1 MADVVPVVLS
11 GDDDADV
18 RTRAGR
24 LLDAVTRPDP
34 ALPGHRGDSPAWD
47 VADVAARCGLVPL
60 RPHRAVVLAADR
72 AALAAGLAAVRD
84 GTVPAGAT
92 LAARGVATHHADR
105 PARVLLLYPG
115 QGSQRTGEHA
125 GLARLLP
132 SYAAHVRRLEDLLA
146 DRPGT
151 PPLRPYLSDA
161 WTGRAADPTG
171 VDDTAVAQPLLTVTA
186 LATTAA
192 LAEIGV
198 RPAVVLGHSVGELGA
213 LHAAG
218 ILDEGTVLEIVRH
231 RVACMRTGAPDT
243 GMLAVRAGAADV
255 AGIVAA
261 HPGVHVAC
269 DNGPRQVVLGGPL
282 TTLVALAADL
292 EAAGTASTPLATAGA
307 FHTPHYAAADAAM
320 RTRLAATPRPPAPAR
335 GDVTCVSSVS
345 GDVVDDVED
354 ALALLGRQIAGPVRF
369 REAASTAAGLGPD
382 VVVQVSG
389 GTSLLRTFTET
400 HHATHPGKT
409 VRTVGLGGPDDS
421 TGGTLAALAEL
432 VLTVPDARPHL
443 VLGRL
448 GTASRFPPT
457 EGRETVVLH
466 GTPTIPTTNPTTT
479 TTADAPTTAS
489 PAGVPGTTELLA
501 LFGAQVAV
509 LAQALARPHGD
520 PATDAP
526 ASPAPGDVPVPVGTT
541 GPVPA
546 APPAPGVPT
555 ARRTSTVT
563 TAPTDDP
570 APARAA
576 VAAAVRASIAQVG
589 GYAADDLPGGAL
601 LGPDLG
607 LDSLMMTNVAATLT
621 RRFPAWRPA
630 ADDMRTLRTVDD
642 VVAAVVAATGTGSA
656 TTAAATAPAA
666 PAVPPTSPAAPVPAA
681 ASVPGPATPVI
692 DVPETAS
699 PSPEP
704 ARLADLDEVRAT
716 VARLDDAVRGP
727 GLPYYLP
734 HDGRVG
740 ATTSVGGQELL
751 SFSSYNYLGLA
762 GHPRVVAA
770 AQEAVERYG
779 TSVSAARILSGNRP
793 VHTALE
799 EAIAGLL
806 GTQDAVVLVGGHA
819 TNAGIVPHLYGP
831 DDLVVHDAL
840 VHDSL
845 QQGIA
850 ASGAT
855 RHAVPHGRA
864 DLVEEALRARRHRFR
879 RVLVVTEG
887 VFSMDG
893 DLPDLPALVT
903 AARRHGAHLMVDE
916 AHSVG
921 VLGTHGGG
929 ICEELGVDPGDVD
942 LLMGTLSKSLS
953 SCGGYLAGHRSLVQ
967 HLRYT
972 LSALVFSAGL
982 TPANTAASLAAIQVM
997 RDEPER
1003 LARLRGN
1010 AEHFLAG
1017 ARARGMDVGPA
1028 VGVPVVP
1035 VIVGESQA
1043 AVAVARGLAAHGV
1056 SANPIVF
1063 PAVPDDQSRLRFF
1076 LTSEHTHDQ
1085 LDRAL
1090 DVTAR
1095 CLREAGVPLATAP
1108 VETAP
1113 VETALVETE
1122 PVEDALAA
1130 GVPA

>member
-1 MADVVPVVLS
+1 MADVVPVPVPVVLS
-11 GDDDADV
+11 GDDDAEV
-18 RTRAGR
+18 RARAGR

-34 ALPGHRGDSPAWD
+34 ARPGHPGASPAWD

-60 RPHRAVVLAADR
+60 RAHRAVVLAADP
-72 AALAAGLAAVRD
+72 ASLAAGLAAVRD

-105 PARVLLLYPG
+105 PVRVLLLYPG

-132 SYAAHVRRLEDLLA
+132 SYAAHVRRLEGLLA

-151 PPLRPYLSDA
+151 PPLRRYLSDA

-192 LAEIGV
+192 LAELGV
-198 RPAVVLGHSVGELGA
+198 LPAVTLGHSVGELGA

-255 AGIVAA
+255 AGLVAA

-282 TTLVALAADL
+282 ATLVALAADL

-320 RTRLAATPRPPAPAR
+320 RTLLAATARPSAAAR

-369 REAASTAAGLGPD
+369 REAAATAAALAPD

-400 HHATHPGKT
+400 HHATHPGQT

-448 GTASRFPPT
+448 GTASRFPLT

-466 GTPTIPTTNPTTT
+466 GTPTSPTTNPTTT
-479 TTADAPTTAS
+479 TTADAPTGAP

-509 LAQALARPHGD
+509 LAQALARPSGD
-520 PATDAP
+520 ATTSGPSAGPDALAP
-526 ASPAPGDVPVPVGTT
+526 AAGAPPVAQ
-541 GPVPA
+541 A
-546 APPAPGVPT
+546 APVVPT
-555 ARRTSTVT
+555 ARRTTAT
-563 TAPTDDP
+563 GPATAPAGDP

-642 VVAAVVAATGTGSA
+642 VVAAVVTATRTGPG
-656 TTAAATAPAA
+656 APAA
-666 PAVPPTSPAAPVPAA
+666 PAPAAAAAPSPAVPSPAVPSPAAPVDDL
-681 ASVPGPATPVI
+681 PV
-692 DVPETAS
+692 TAS

-716 VARLDDAVRGP
+716 VARLDDAARGP

-734 HDGRVG
+734 HDGRVA

-799 EAIAGLL
+799 EAIAALL

-893 DLPDLPALVT
+893 DLPDLPALV
-903 AARRHGAHLMVDE
+903 ASARRHGAHLMVDE

-921 VLGTHGGG
+921 VLGAHGGG

-1003 LARLRGN
+1003 LARLRDN

-1095 CLREAGVPLATAP
+1095 CLQETGVPLAGPTTAAGTTAVDAAP
-1108 VETAP
+1108 VEPT
-1113 VETALVETE
+1113 

>member
-18 RTRAGR
+18 RVRAGR
-24 LLDAVTRPDP
+24 LHDAVTRPDP
-34 ALPGHRGDSPAWD
+34 SLTGHRGDTPAWD

-92 LAARGVATHHADR
+92 LAAHGVATHRADR
-105 PARVLLLYPG
+105 PVRVLLLYPG

-125 GLARLLP
+125 ALAGLLP
-132 SYAAHVRRLEDLLA
+132 SYAAHVRRLEDRLA
-146 DRPGT
+146 DQPGT
-151 PPLRPYLSDA
+151 PPLRRYLSDA

-198 RPAVVLGHSVGELGA
+198 RAAVTLGHSVGELGA

-218 ILDEGTVLEIVRH
+218 ILDEETVLEIVRH

-255 AGIVAA
+255 AGLVAA
-261 HPGVHVAC
+261 HAGVHVAC

-282 TTLVALAADL
+282 ATLVALAADL

-320 RTRLAATPRPPAPAR
+320 RTRLAATARPPVRTP

-345 GDVVDDVED
+345 GAVVDDVED

-369 REAASTAAGLGPD
+369 REAASTAASLGPD

-400 HHATHPGKT
+400 HRTSHPGQT

-421 TGGTLAALAEL
+421 TGGALASLAEL

-448 GTASRFPPT
+448 GTASRFPLT

-466 GTPTIPTTNPTTT
+466 GTPTTNPTTT
-479 TTADAPTTAS
+479 TTTGTATGPTGTP

-509 LAQALARPHGD
+509 LAQALARPSGE
-520 PATDAP
+520 ASTDAP
-526 ASPAPGDVPVPVGTT
+526 PAVPVGAVPTPG
-541 GPVPA
+541 GPVTA
-546 APPAPGVPT
+546 APATPVGPVVPT
-555 ARRTSTVT
+555 ARRTT
-563 TAPTDDP
+563 TAVAGPAGDP

-642 VVAAVVAATGTGSA
+642 VVAAVVAATRTGPA
-656 TTAAATAPAA
+656 TTAA
-666 PAVPPTSPAAPVPAA
+666 PAVPAAPAPAAEAPEPTSPP
-681 ASVPGPATPVI
+681 PG
-692 DVPETAS
+692 
-699 PSPEP
+699 P

-716 VARLDDAVRGP
+716 VARLDDAARGP

-734 HDGRVG
+734 HDGRVA

-850 ASGAT
+850 ASGAA

-893 DLPDLPALVT
+893 DLPDLPALV
-903 AARRHGAHLMVDE
+903 ASARRHGAHLMVDE

-921 VLGTHGGG
+921 VLGAHGGG

-1095 CLREAGVPLATAP
+1095 CLQEAGVPPAGPTTAAGTTAVDAAP
-1108 VETAP
+1108 VEPT
-1113 VETALVETE
+1113 